1 MKTKI
6 KIILISF
13 LLLGMFNCTNPVD
26 ETPYCW
32 TCTCNLQVN
41 GENSV
46 DTRELCDKTKKQI
59 KEIEDDW
66 TGKTTNSW
74 GYIESSAKCNI
85 KQ

>member
-1 MKTKI
+1 MKKLI
-6 KIILISF
+6 RILIALIFVLS
-13 LLLGMFNCTNPVD
+13 LSYCTNPID

-32 TCTCNLQVN
+32 TCICNLQVN

-59 KEIEDDW
+59 KEIEDEW

-74 GYIESSAKCNI
+74 GYIVSSAKCNI